1 MKTINATVF
10 PNRFD
15 ARLLADRR
23 DYPTLDTARLKRHSR
38 RQERH
43 HAKSDLR
50 NDMVGIMGEFVKNR
64 HFMSPTPLVQV
75 PELAPVNI
83 ATANPTFVT
92 PVVIAFPTRAVTVI
106 RKRPFKRMS
115 VETLL
120 LAA

>member
-1 MKTINATVF
+1 MKTINATVL

-38 RQERH
+38 RQERL
-43 HAKSDLR
+43 HAKDDLR

-64 HFMSPTPLVQV
+64 HVVSPTRPAQV
-75 PELAPVNI
+75 PALAPVNT
-83 ATANPTFVT
+83 ATAKPTFVL
-92 PVVIAFPTRAVTVI
+92 PFVIPFPTRAVTVI
-106 RKRPFKRMS
+106 RKRPFQRMS